1 MAILKPF
8 EGVRYN
14 TSVAGDI
21 NTLVSPP
28 YDVINEEE
36 RKYYH
41 ELNDYNFIRLI
52 LGEEFDSDTVDN
64 NRFTR
69 AGNYYREWK
78 ENSVMTKDVPSIYL
92 YQQDFILN
100 GNQCIVNGLI
110 SSVKICEYSE
120 NVILPHE
127 NTLAKPKGALEAT
140 IENTQANLD
149 CVYGLYA
156 DKDFYLKIKVMDK
169 YLSKNPDI
177 DATDKDGNHHRLW
190 VISEAE
196 DIKTVCDF
204 MDDKQIAIADGH
216 HRYETA
222 LKNRNNIREENKTNE
237 ELPTDYVMMTLVN
250 VYQKDLLVLP
260 THRVI
265 SNIDQKLI
273 NKLVFELERNFI
285 VEPSKLSTLLDD
297 MAGTKIGLITK
308 NAYYTISKKPEVKI
322 YIDASE
328 YTKKLELTLLHY
340 LILDELLGIDKQ
352 KLSAQTNVT
361 YTRSLEEANGLV
373 KNGDAQVA
381 FICNDIPV
389 KSILDIA
396 SQGEKMPQKATY
408 FYPKLLSGLV
418 TRDLV

>member
-1 MAILKPF
+1 MAVLKPF

-14 TSVAGDI
+14 TEVAGDI

-41 ELNDYNFIRLI
+41 SLNDYNFIRLI
-52 LGEEFDSDTVDN
+52 LGEESENDTEDN

-78 ENSVMTKDVPSIYL
+78 DNSVMKKDIPSIYL
-92 YQQDFILN
+92 YQQDFLLN
-100 GNQCIVNGLI
+100 GKKSVVNGFI
-110 SSVKICEYSE
+110 ASVKICEYSE

-140 IENTQANLD
+140 IENTKANLD

-156 DKDFYLKIKVMDK
+156 DKDFDLKLKVMDK
-169 YLSKNPDI
+169 YLEITPDI
-177 DATDKDGNHHRLW
+177 DAVDKDNNHHRLW
-190 VISEAE
+190 VISDKE

-204 MDDKQIAIADGH
+204 MADKQIAIADGH

-222 LKNRNNIREENKTNE
+222 LKNRNKIREENYTTE

-250 VYQKDLLVLP
+250 VYEKDLLVLP

-265 SNIDQKLI
+265 YNVDQKLI

-285 VEPSKLSTLLDD
+285 VEPSKFSTLSED
-297 MAGTKIGLITK
+297 MGKEKIGLITK
-308 NAYYTISKKPEVKI
+308 NAYYTVSKKPDVKI

-328 YTKKLELTLLHY
+328 YTKKLELTVLHC
-340 LILDELLGIDKQ
+340 LILDELLGIDRQ
-352 KLSAQTNVT
+352 KLSDQTNVT
-361 YTRSLEEANGLV
+361 YTRSLEEANDMV
-373 KNGDAQVA
+373 RNGDAQIA

-418 TRDLV
+418 TRDLI